1 MLHLARTSPLSDGLD
16 LRNHATKPEN
26 ADYYWIGDADPD
38 KVRLYHMGSIQHSEL
53 VLTHLAFIPYAQVS
67 DEEIEAF
74 IRKYGQCAAHPVS
87 LPP

>member
-38 KVRLYHMGSIQHSEL
+38 KVHLYHMDSNLHSE
-53 VLTHLAFIPYAQVS
+53 
-67 DEEIEAF
+67 
-74 IRKYGQCAAHPVS
+74 
-87 LPP
+87 